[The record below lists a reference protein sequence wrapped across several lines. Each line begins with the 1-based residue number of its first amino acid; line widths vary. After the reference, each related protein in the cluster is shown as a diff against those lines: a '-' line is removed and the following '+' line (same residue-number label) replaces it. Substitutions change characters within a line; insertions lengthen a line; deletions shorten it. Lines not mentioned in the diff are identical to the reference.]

1 MKRWLRQILHYLGLL
16 VNSANLSFF
25 LRGRKHLVARGCGFF
40 FASTRKHL
48 IVVFILERRCRFILW
63 RRRMLWKGIQVAYKR
78 KGNPK
83 EVAGFLVNL
92 KSSSSWHMTSLTS
105 DLVTFQSY
113 KSLKDESKSPNLQT
127 TNTIRSFLPK
137 PNELRR
143 HPDARFFSRLL
154 VLVMNRSCKKWVGA
168 SDWLADLAA
177 ERGDQ

>member
-1 MKRWLRQILHYLGLL
+1 MC
-16 VNSANLSFF
+16 FF
-25 LRGRKHLVARGCGFF
+25 LLRALESILYLLLFWRDGAGPSSGGGGCCE
-40 FASTRKHL
+40 K
-48 IVVFILERRCRFILW
+48 
-63 RRRMLWKGIQVAYKR
+63 KIQVAYKR
-78 KGNPK
+78 KGNQK

-137 PNELRR
+137 PNEHRR
-143 HPDARFFSRLL
+143 HPDTRFFSRLL

-177 ERGDQ
+177 ERGINRRQLW